1 MPLFEVSHNVR
12 ESESSSRKRNH
23 DEYSAEAG
31 KAELAEDVKNI
42 PPVSIQEPE
51 DDSQCLSS
59 PLSSPALS
67 EVLGDDTLLANDLI
81 SLSTS
86 SESTKQETSRSSAL
100 QQSTSKSATNAN
112 PPPKRKRLT
121 PAEKEARD
129 KELVERKKEREE
141 KAVAQAAE
149 KAADKAKKDEEKA
162 KKEEEKAADKAKKDE
177 EKAKKEEEKA
187 ARAKEKEEKRKLK
200 EEEDRAKADKKR
212 KKEEELQRIQEEKD
226 RKARSQKTLGS
237 FFKIPSTPKKAE
249 TDDAAKDN
257 SPAKINSSAA
267 EGKPTNSEY
276 SKMFKPFFVK
286 ANARLAPMVSQ
297 MDKTIQEAK
306 SKALDDYIAN
316 QQQNNG
322 TPLKFDPVDVF
333 SFSNLPPPRG
343 KLHQPVRHIMETAYK
358 AAQNSEKNGS
368 EDASNIFTQVRTG
381 LSKIPLKVIAF
392 SQDVRPPYYGT
403 VTFKAFA
410 LGKGNMYKLARRSMD
425 RRLPLDYE
433 YDSEAEWQ
441 DEEEGE
447 DLDMEDEEEEQ
458 DDEDDMDGFLDDS
471 EDVGVSRRIFADT
484 LQPDIV
490 GPFFE
495 DQNRKRSA
503 LALHEK
509 KMEFIHEG
517 FDMQWDI
524 DPFSTKYWEP
534 EPATKAAK
542 GKAPKAIKSEN
553 DAKALP
559 PVPASAFAALGSA
572 GSSNSAPGKLVK
584 PELLNGVKQAILD
597 NKALSKVGIV
607 DFIFHQFRDS
617 ASRLEVKNTI
627 EHVAEKK
634 GAGRIKEWELKPGHE
649 ITL

>member
-1 MPLFEVSHNVR
+1 MPLLEVSHNVR
-12 ESESSSRKRNH
+12 ESESSGRKRNH
-23 DEYSAEAG
+23 DEFSAEAG
-31 KAELAEDVKNI
+31 KVELAEGVKNI
-42 PPVSIQEPE
+42 PPVSIQETE
-51 DDSQCLSS
+51 DESQCLSS

-67 EVLGDDTLLANDLI
+67 EAGDDTLLAHDLI
-81 SLSTS
+81 SLST
-86 SESTKQETSRSSAL
+86 SESTKQETSGTSAPQSS
-100 QQSTSKSATNAN
+100 SKSATNAN
-112 PPPKRKRLT
+112 PAPKRKRLT

-129 KELVERKKEREE
+129 KELAEKKKEREE
-141 KAVAQAAE
+141 KALAQAAE
-149 KAADKAKKDEEKA
+149 KAADKAKKEEEKL

-177 EKAKKEEEKA
+177 EKAKKDEEKA

-200 EEEDRAKADKKR
+200 EEEDRIKADKKR
-212 KKEEELQRIQEEKD
+212 KKEEELQRIQDEKD

-249 TDDAAKDN
+249 RDDAAKDN
-257 SPAKINSSAA
+257 SPAKVNSSVA
-267 EGKPTNSEY
+267 EEKPTTSEY

-286 ANARLAPMVSQ
+286 ENARLAPTISQ
-297 MDKTIQEAK
+297 MDRTIQEAK

-316 QQQNNG
+316 QQHNSG
-322 TPLKFDPVDVF
+322 APPKFDPVEVF
-333 SFSNLPPPRG
+333 YFPSLPPPRG

-358 AAQNSEKNGS
+358 AAQNSEKSGS
-368 EDASNIFTQVRTG
+368 ADASNIFTEIRTG

-403 VTFKAFA
+403 ATFKPFA
-410 LGKGNMYKLARRSMD
+410 LGKGNMNKLARRSID
-425 RRLPLDYE
+425 RRLPLDYD

-447 DLDMEDEEEEQ
+447 DLDMEDEEEEL

-471 EDVGVSRRIFADT
+471 EDVAVSRRIFADT

-490 GPFFE
+490 GPCFE
-495 DQNRKRSA
+495 DQNRKGSA
-503 LALHEK
+503 LALNDK
-509 KMEFIHEG
+509 KMEFIHGEG

-534 EPATKAAK
+534 EPVTKAVK
-542 GKAPKAIKSEN
+542 SKAPKTTKSEG
-553 DAKALP
+553 DTKALP
-559 PVPASAFAALGSA
+559 PVPTNAFAALGGAS
-572 GSSNSAPGKLVK
+572 GLNSAPGKLVK
-584 PELLNGVKQAILD
+584 PELLNDVKQAILD

-607 DFIFHQFRDS
+607 DFIFHQFKDN

-634 GAGRIKEWELKPGHE
+634 GAGRVKEWELKPGHE

>member
-1 MPLFEVSHNVR
+1 MTQLTMPLFEVSHNVR
-12 ESESSSRKRNH
+12 ESESSNRKRNH
-23 DEYSAEAG
+23 DEFSAEAG
-31 KAELAEDVKNI
+31 KAEMAEDVKNI

-51 DDSQCLSS
+51 DDSAQCLSS

-86 SESTKQETSRSSAL
+86 SESTKQETSGSSAL
-100 QQSTSKSATNAN
+100 QQSSSKSATNAN

-141 KAVAQAAE
+141 KAVAQAAG
-149 KAADKAKKDEEKA
+149 
-162 KKEEEKAADKAKKDE
+162 KAADKAKKDE

-322 TPLKFDPVDVF
+322 APLKFDPVDVF

-368 EDASNIFTQVRTG
+368 ADASNIFTQVRTG

-410 LGKGNMYKLARRSMD
+410 LGKGNMYKLARRSMH

-495 DQNRKRSA
+495 GQNRKGSA

-524 DPFSTKYWEP
+524 DPFSTKYWEL
-534 EPATKAAK
+534 EPATKAPK
-542 GKAPKAIKSEN
+542 GKAPKTIKSEN

-559 PVPASAFAALGSA
+559 PVPTNAFAALGSA
-572 GSSNSAPGKLVK
+572 GNSNSAPGKLVK

>member
-1 MPLFEVSHNVR
+1 M
-12 ESESSSRKRNH
+12 
-23 DEYSAEAG
+23 
-31 KAELAEDVKNI
+31 
-42 PPVSIQEPE
+42 
-51 DDSQCLSS
+51 
-59 PLSSPALS
+59 
-67 EVLGDDTLLANDLI
+67 
-81 SLSTS
+81 
-86 SESTKQETSRSSAL
+86 
-100 QQSTSKSATNAN
+100 
-112 PPPKRKRLT
+112 
-121 PAEKEARD
+121 
-129 KELVERKKEREE
+129 
-141 KAVAQAAE
+141 
-149 KAADKAKKDEEKA
+149 
-162 KKEEEKAADKAKKDE
+162 
-177 EKAKKEEEKA
+177 
-187 ARAKEKEEKRKLK
+187 K
-200 EEEDRAKADKKR
+200 EEEDRIKADKKR

-249 TDDAAKDN
+249 ADDAAKDN
-257 SPAKINSSAA
+257 SPAKVNSSAA
-267 EGKPTNSEY
+267 EEKPTISEY

-286 ANARLAPMVSQ
+286 ANARLAPIVSQ
-297 MDKTIQEAK
+297 IDKTIQEAK

-316 QQQNNG
+316 QQQDNSA
-322 TPLKFDPVDVF
+322 PLKFDPVDVF
-333 SFSNLPPPRG
+333 FFSNLPPPRG

-368 EDASNIFTQVRTG
+368 ADASNIFTEVRTG
-381 LSKIPLKVIAF
+381 LSKIPMKVIAF

-403 VTFKAFA
+403 VTFKSFA
-410 LGKGNMYKLARRSMD
+410 LGKGNMYKLARRSMA

-447 DLDMEDEEEEQ
+447 DLDMEDEEEEL

-471 EDVGVSRRIFADT
+471 EDVGVSRRLFADT
-484 LQPDIV
+484 LQPEIV
-490 GPFFE
+490 GPYFE
-495 DQNRKRSA
+495 DQNRKGSA
-503 LALHEK
+503 VALHEK
-509 KMEFIHEG
+509 KMEFIHGELLSRWKIRCQTALIYFIEG
-517 FDMQWDI
+517 FDMHWDI

-534 EPATKAAK
+534 EPVTKAAK
-542 GKAPKAIKSEN
+542 GKAPKTIKAEN

-559 PVPASAFAALGSA
+559 PVPTNAFAALGSA
-572 GSSNSAPGKLVK
+572 GSANSAPGKLVK

-634 GAGRIKEWELKPGHE
+634 GAGRIKEWELKAGHE

>member
-1 MPLFEVSHNVR
+1 MPLLEVSHNVR
-12 ESESSSRKRNH
+12 ESESSGRKRNH
-23 DEYSAEAG
+23 DEFSAEPG
-31 KAELAEDVKNI
+31 KVELEEDVKNI
-42 PPVSIQEPE
+42 PPVNIQDPE
-51 DDSQCLSS
+51 DDSAQCPSS

-67 EVLGDDTLLANDLI
+67 EAGDDTLLAQDLF

-86 SESTKQETSRSSAL
+86 SETTNQETSGTSAP
-100 QQSTSKSATNAN
+100 QPSSKSATNAN

-129 KELVERKKEREE
+129 KELAEKKKEREE
-141 KAVAQAAE
+141 KALAQAAE
-149 KAADKAKKDEEKA
+149 KAADKAKKEEEKL
-162 KKEEEKAADKAKKDE
+162 KKEEEKAADKAKKEE

-187 ARAKEKEEKRKLK
+187 VRAKEKEEKRKLK
-200 EEEDRAKADKKR
+200 EEEDRIKADKKR

-237 FFKIPSTPKKAE
+237 FFKIPSTPKKVE
-249 TDDAAKDN
+249 GDDAAKDN
-257 SPAKINSSAA
+257 SPAKVNSSVA
-267 EGKPTNSEY
+267 EEKPTASEY

-286 ANARLAPMVSQ
+286 ANARLAPTISQ
-297 MDKTIQEAK
+297 MDKAIQEAK
-306 SKALDDYIAN
+306 SKALDDYIVN
-316 QQQNNG
+316 QQQYSG
-322 TPLKFDPVDVF
+322 APPKFDPVDVF
-333 SFSNLPPPRG
+333 SFSSLPPPRG

-368 EDASNIFTQVRTG
+368 ADASNIFTEIRTG

-403 VTFKAFA
+403 VTFKSFA
-410 LGKGNMYKLARRSMD
+410 LGKGNMYKLARRSMA
-425 RRLPLDYE
+425 RRLPLDYD

-447 DLDMEDEEEEQ
+447 DLDMEDEEEEL

-484 LQPDIV
+484 LQPEII
-490 GPFFE
+490 GPCFE
-495 DQNRKRSA
+495 DQNRRGPA
-503 LALHEK
+503 LALHDK
-509 KMEFIHEG
+509 KMEFIHDG

-534 EPATKAAK
+534 EPVTKAAK
-542 GKAPKAIKSEN
+542 GKAAKTVKSDN

-559 PVPASAFAALGSA
+559 PVPTNAFAALGSA
-572 GSSNSAPGKLVK
+572 SGSNSAPGKLVK
-584 PELLNGVKQAILD
+584 PELLNDVKQAILD

-649 ITL
+649 ISL

>member
-1 MPLFEVSHNVR
+1 MTQLTMPLFEVSHNVR
-12 ESESSSRKRNH
+12 ESESSNRKRNH
-23 DEYSAEAG
+23 DEFSAEAG

-51 DDSQCLSS
+51 DDSAQCLSS

-86 SESTKQETSRSSAL
+86 SESTKQETSGSSAL
-100 QQSTSKSATNAN
+100 QQSSSKSATNAN

-141 KAVAQAAE
+141 KAVAQAAG
-149 KAADKAKKDEEKA
+149 
-162 KKEEEKAADKAKKDE
+162 KAADKAKKDE

-322 TPLKFDPVDVF
+322 APLKFDPVDVF

-368 EDASNIFTQVRTG
+368 ADASNIFTQVRTG

-410 LGKGNMYKLARRSMD
+410 LGKGNMYKLARRSMH

-495 DQNRKRSA
+495 GQNRKGSA

-524 DPFSTKYWEP
+524 DPFSTKYWEL
-534 EPATKAAK
+534 EPATKAPK
-542 GKAPKAIKSEN
+542 GKAPKTIKSEN

-559 PVPASAFAALGSA
+559 PVPTNAFAALGSA
-572 GSSNSAPGKLVK
+572 GNSNSAPGKLVK

>member
-1 MPLFEVSHNVR
+1 MTQLTMPLFEVSHNVR

-31 KAELAEDVKNI
+31 KVERAEDAKNI
-42 PPVSIQEPE
+42 PPVCIQEPE

-67 EVLGDDTLLANDLI
+67 EVPGDDTLLANDLL

-86 SESTKQETSRSSAL
+86 SEPTKQETSGSSAL
-100 QQSTSKSATNAN
+100 QPSLNSATNAN

-129 KELVERKKEREE
+129 KELAEKKKEREE
-141 KAVAQAAE
+141 KALAQAAG
-149 KAADKAKKDEEKA
+149 KAADKAKKD
-162 KKEEEKAADKAKKDE
+162 EEKAADKAKKDE

-187 ARAKEKEEKRKLK
+187 ARAKEKEEKRKLR
-200 EEEDRAKADKKR
+200 EEEDRIKADKKR

-249 TDDAAKDN
+249 ADDAAKVN
-257 SPAKINSSAA
+257 SPAKASSSAA
-267 EGKPTNSEY
+267 EEKPTVSEY

-286 ANARLAPMVSQ
+286 SNARLAPTVSQ
-297 MDKTIQEAK
+297 MDKTVQEAK

-316 QQQNNG
+316 QKQDNG
-322 TPLKFDPVDVF
+322 APLKFDPVDVF

-358 AAQNSEKNGS
+358 AAQDSEKNGS
-368 EDASNIFTQVRTG
+368 ADAGNIFTEVRSG

-403 VTFKAFA
+403 VTFKPFA

-447 DLDMEDEEEEQ
+447 DLDMEDEEEEL

-471 EDVGVSRRIFADT
+471 EDAGVSRRIFADT
-484 LQPDIV
+484 LQPEIV
-490 GPFFE
+490 GPYFE
-495 DQNRKRSA
+495 GQNRKGSA

-534 EPATKAAK
+534 EPVTKAAK
-542 GKAPKAIKSEN
+542 GKAPKTIKSEN
-553 DAKALP
+553 DVKTLP
-559 PVPASAFAALGSA
+559 PVPTNAFAALGSA
-572 GSSNSAPGKLVK
+572 GGSNSAPGKLVK

-597 NKALSKVGIV
+597 NKALSKVGII